1 MMGANRIES
10 LTENAPEAR
19 AINDVYDFSR
29 KELLRMLPWRFAVDY
44 VELANTGNTPILDWS
59 QEYQLPSNV
68 IKVLCLNDP
77 KANWPFEIMGDKL
90 LCDDSTAKIK
100 FVKDITDESKFDISF
115 GQALASL
122 IASKTATTIKGN
134 ATTQREM
141 YQRFQEDLAN
151 ARTYSAQETYAD
163 DMYAEDFIT
172 VRY

>member
-29 KELLRMLPWRFAVDY
+29 KELLRALPWRFAVDY
-44 VELANTGNTPILDWS
+44 VELGNTGTTPILQWS
-59 QEYQLPSNV
+59 QEFQLPQNV
-68 IKVLCLNDP
+68 IRVISLNGSEY
-77 KANWPFEIMGDKL
+77 NYQFEIVGDKL

-100 FVKDITDESKFDISF
+100 FIKDIEDESKFDVSF

-122 IASKTATTIKGN
+122 IASKTARTITGN

-141 YQRFQEDLAN
+141 YQRYVEDLAN
-151 ARTYSAQETYAD
+151 ARTYSAQETFAD
-163 DMYAEDFIT
+163 DMYAEDFLT